1 MKIKKSLYIIYIIL
15 VLLPLAVT
23 AATLPFL
30 EKTIPTHYGANFQAD
45 GFGSKNTVFIFPVI
59 VFIMG
64 ALMFGIAKLMSLFE
78 TNGNKNNKRIMLIFG
93 IVILALFNAM
103 TYYFLYAAYVPIYD
117 LSDMPL
123 NVSNFIFFALGIVL
137 IVIGNLMPKV
147 RKNSF
152 VGLRT
157 KWSMKNDITWKKS
170 QLFGGICLMLTG
182 IAFIVMSIAGVSL
195 LYLYLAILL
204 ITVVVCVLYSYIIS
218 KKYS

>member
-23 AATLPFL
+23 AAVIPFL

-45 GFGSKNTVFIFPVI
+45 GFGSKYTVFIFPAI

-78 TNGNKNNKRIMLIFG
+78 TNGNRSNERVVMICGL
-93 IVILALFNAM
+93 VVVALFNAM
-103 TYYFLYAAYVPIYD
+103 AYYFLYAAYVPVYD
-117 LSDMPL
+117 LSEVPISADR
-123 NVSNFIFFALGIVL
+123 FIFFVLGIGL
-137 IVIGNLMPKV
+137 IIMGNIMPKT
-147 RKNSF
+147 RKNSL

-157 KWSMKNDITWKKS
+157 TWSMKNDVTWKRS

-182 IAFIVMSIAGVSL
+182 IAFVIMSVIGVVMYWYI
-195 LYLYLAILL
+195 AILL
-204 ITVVVCVLYSYIIS
+204 IAVVISVLYSYMVA